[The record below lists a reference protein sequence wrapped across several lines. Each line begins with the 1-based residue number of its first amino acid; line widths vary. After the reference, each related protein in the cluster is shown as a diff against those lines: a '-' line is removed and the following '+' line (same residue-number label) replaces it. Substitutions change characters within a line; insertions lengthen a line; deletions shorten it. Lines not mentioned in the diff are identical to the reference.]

1 MKKSSVIFLCL
12 LMFVLGSALGYRVGL
27 RRALHKIGDE
37 MTQDQLV
44 DAQHAMELEAR
55 GYLYSLHALDSGRAE
70 DIADL
75 RKRAMTHMRVYIQ
88 GIQDLHD
95 LGYEWTP
102 SSLILSNATAY
113 LAEHP
118 REK

>member
-1 MKKSSVIFLCL
+1 MRILVTGG
-12 LMFVLGSALGYRVGL
+12 LGTVG
-27 RRALHKIGDE
+27 AGI
-37 MTQDQLV
+37 V
-44 DAQHAMELEAR
+44 
-55 GYLYSLHALDSGRAE
+55 
-70 DIADL
+70 ADL

-95 LGYEWTP
+95 LGYNWTP
-102 SSLILSNATAY
+102 SSLILSNATTY

>member
-1 MKKSSVIFLCL
+1 MKTFVAILFCL
-12 LMFVLGSALGYRVGL
+12 LTFALGFALGHRVGL

-44 DAQHAMELEAR
+44 DAQNAEQLEVR

-75 RKRAMTHMRVYIQ
+75 RKRAMTHMRVYVQ

-95 LGYEWTP
+95 LGCEWTP

-113 LAEHP
+113 LTEHP